1 MPERPCPIEGPLP
14 RSNGKRHVSRLLLA
28 LIAALIA
35 PLAAASAEPVP
46 PIRGVIW
53 QLYEGAPE
61 ARGSWH
67 RLGARELLVQWTAV
81 DGVAYVPGTG
91 MSEAER
97 IPDWARIRTEPWA
110 RGGVILGLSGRAS
123 EQETRRSI
131 DTMVEESLRIA
142 RLRHPFPIAG
152 YYFPAEVDT
161 YWTDAPQVLPA
172 ALARLPRPL
181 WISVYD
187 SENIGAERFARW
199 IASFMPRDVGVLFQ
213 DSVGIHVR
221 SPREARRYA
230 DALRRRL
237 GRNRVRVIAEAFR
250 QLPDQS
256 FRPATAEELR
266 PQLHAMRGYEIY
278 LFDGPHYVSDRLV
291 EDLLR

>member
-1 MPERPCPIEGPLP
+1 MNL
-14 RSNGKRHVSRLLLA
+14 VSRLA
-28 LIAALIA
+28 LT
-35 PLAAASAEPVP
+35 LAATVALPFAAAEARPVP
-46 PIRGVIW
+46 PIDGVVW

-81 DGVAYVPGTG
+81 DGIAFVPGTG
-91 MSEAER
+91 MREADQM
-97 IPDWARIRTEPWA
+97 PDWPRIGGEPWA
-110 RGGVILGLSGRAS
+110 RSFILGLSGRAS
-123 EQETRRSI
+123 EQEARRSL
-131 DTMVEESLRIA
+131 DAMVEEGRRIA
-142 RLRHPFPIAG
+142 RLPMPVPVAG
-152 YYFPAEVDT
+152 WYFPAEVDT
-161 YWTDAPQVLPA
+161 YWLDAPQVLPA

-187 SENIGAERFARW
+187 SENIGAEPFARW
-199 IASFMPRDVGVLFQ
+199 IASFMPRDVGIFFQ

-237 GRNRVRVIAEAFR
+237 GRDRVRLIAEAFR

-256 FRPATAEELR
+256 FRPATAAELR
-266 PQLHAMRGYEIY
+266 PQLSAYRGYSIY
-278 LFDGPHYVSDRLV
+278 LFDGPHYVSDALV
-291 EDLLR
+291 GELADPAGVTRRER